1 MDTVSD
7 TAVHHPGSD
16 RIAEM
21 VSLMLGG
28 AFRPSDDDPLPPG
41 PWGPVVRGL
50 FFGTG
55 LAGQHFGHAY
65 AGQFAGRHGDFA
77 ALNPQPLPPRALYVV
92 ALGRAAISRAE
103 LISEA
108 SSHAGGTGIAGRYI
122 MDLIDDW
129 CGTPPRRIPWPKP
142 EPHPEWAQTSL
153 GALDHL
159 IFASVL
165 EQALATGI
173 GGEFAEGLEV
183 GRRQLIDTAMEKLQ
197 P

>member
-1 MDTVSD
+1 MESVSKTTVR
-7 TAVHHPGSD
+7 HPKPD

-21 VSLMLGG
+21 VSSMLGG
-28 AFRPSDDDPLPPG
+28 AFRPSDDDPLPRG

-65 AGQFAGRHGDFA
+65 AGQFGARHGDFA
-77 ALNPQPLPPRALYVV
+77 ALNPQPLPPRALYVA

-108 SSHAGGTGIAGRYI
+108 AAYAGGTGVAGRYM

-129 CGTPPRRIPWPKP
+129 CGTPPRRIPWPMP
-142 EPHPEWAQTSL
+142 EPHPDWAQP
-153 GALDHL
+153 ALAAFDHL

-173 GGEFAEGLEV
+173 GGEFAEGLKA
-183 GRRQLIDTAMEKLQ
+183 GRRQLINTAVEQLQ
-197 P
+197 A